1 MPEEGGIDMPDPTGG
16 GGEPNPI
23 GRAPGGGPD
32 GPKAGNPLEEAA
44 GCATGPPPP
53 IDGLDPN
60 GG

>member
-1 MPEEGGIDMPDPTGG
+1 MPDDPTGG

-32 GPKAGNPLEEAA
+32 GPKAGNPLEEAP
-44 GCATGPPPP
+44 GWATGPPG
-53 IDGLDPN
+53 IDGLEPN